1 MIGTAAPEATGSLP
15 RSAAAQPPKLGF
27 LGVGWIGLNR
37 LQALAQAGVAKI
49 AAVADSSA
57 EMIGRAKAIAP
68 QARVAESADALLAAD
83 LDGLV
88 VATPSAM
95 HAAQSIAALDR
106 QMAVFCQKPVGRTAS
121 ETRAVIAA
129 ARRANRLFG
138 VDLSY
143 RELSGAKRIRE
154 IIRSGE
160 LGDIYA
166 IEMAFHNAY
175 GPDKAWFY
183 DRKLSG
189 GGCVIDL
196 GIHLID
202 LALWALDFP
211 EVLRATSRLFAQ
223 GAPWRAE
230 RHGVEDYATARIDL
244 STGATVQLACS
255 WKLPAGR
262 DAVIDACFYGAK
274 GGVALHNVN
283 GSFYEFVAERY
294 RGTARE
300 ILSSGLEDWG
310 GRAAVQWARDLR
322 QSGEFRPE
330 SEEIIK
336 VAEALDLIYA
346 EQSS

>member
-37 LQALAQAGVAKI
+37 LQALAQAGVAEI

-68 QARVAESADALLAAD
+68 QARVAESADALLAAE

-143 RELSGAKRIRE
+143 RELS
-154 IIRSGE
+154 
-160 LGDIYA
+160 
-166 IEMAFHNAY
+166 
-175 GPDKAWFY
+175 
-183 DRKLSG
+183 
-189 GGCVIDL
+189 
-196 GIHLID
+196 
-202 LALWALDFP
+202 
-211 EVLRATSRLFAQ
+211 
-223 GAPWRAE
+223 
-230 RHGVEDYATARIDL
+230 
-244 STGATVQLACS
+244 
-255 WKLPAGR
+255 
-262 DAVIDACFYGAK
+262 
-274 GGVALHNVN
+274 
-283 GSFYEFVAERY
+283 
-294 RGTARE
+294 
-300 ILSSGLEDWG
+300 
-310 GRAAVQWARDLR
+310 
-322 QSGEFRPE
+322 
-330 SEEIIK
+330 
-336 VAEALDLIYA
+336 
-346 EQSS
+346 